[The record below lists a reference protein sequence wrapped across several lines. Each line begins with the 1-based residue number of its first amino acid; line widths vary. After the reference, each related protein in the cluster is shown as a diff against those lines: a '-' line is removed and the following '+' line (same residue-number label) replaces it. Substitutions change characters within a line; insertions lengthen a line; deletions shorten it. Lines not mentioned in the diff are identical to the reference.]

1 MSLVGRGSVE
11 LLGQHG
17 TGYRSQIAA
26 GIMPGRPMD
35 CFRTVSKRIG
45 RLFRR
50 LPKSRSWS
58 DNLKLIDTPSK
69 SYSLTL
75 SDSSYPCLLECP
87 GLVQKDIN
95 WNDGQTE
102 DAPPPGTCSV
112 NDQGTDGPHNGIIE
126 VHLKLRRPISVETDG
141 GSSDSSA
148 VSKLQ
153 AEEVKR
159 IHVSSSTTVQEVIQ
173 GLLGKFSAQNDPS
186 RFTLYRQT
194 HRDGQDVLQKLSLS
208 EHPLCL
214 RKGAQPE
221 PDSKPLT
228 FELRENDAAG
238 VEWYAFSVPELQ
250 NFLTILT
257 KEEELRVRQVERR
270 YKQYREKL
278 CQVLQ
283 EAQGKPG

>member
-1 MSLVGRGSVE
+1 MKGSISMSS
-11 LLGQHG
+11 
-17 TGYRSQIAA
+17 GYCSQDEESDDFAFFTA
-26 GIMPGRPMD
+26 
-35 CFRTVSKRIG
+35 
-45 RLFRR
+45 
-50 LPKSRSWS
+50 KSSFFHQAQQQET
-58 DNLKLIDTPSK
+58 K
-69 SYSLTL
+69 
-75 SDSSYPCLLECP
+75 
-87 GLVQKDIN
+87 
-95 WNDGQTE
+95 
-102 DAPPPGTCSV
+102 
-112 NDQGTDGPHNGIIE
+112 GTDGPHNGIIE